1 MAGSA
6 AGQEVQGVG
15 ELSVVAVFG
24 GSFDPPHV
32 AHVLVACWARAAG
45 GVDRVLVIPTF
56 QHAFGKDSVSYDDRR
71 AMAELAFGDL
81 PFVVIDDTE
90 RDLGGESR
98 TFHTLQALSEKYPGD
113 SFRLVIGADIL
124 TETDRWFR
132 WDDVAAMAPPL
143 VVGRGGYP
151 LPPECPLEMPEVSST
166 ELRRDIAAGKSIA
179 GRVPSPVV
187 TYIET
192 HGLYR

>member
-1 MAGSA
+1 M
-6 AGQEVQGVG
+6 
-15 ELSVVAVFG
+15 LAVFG

-45 GVDRVLVIPTF
+45 GADRVLVIPTF
-56 QHAFGKDSVSYDDRR
+56 EHAFGKKSVPYEHRR
-71 AMAELAFGDL
+71 KMAELAFADL
-81 PFVVIDDTE
+81 PFVSIDDTE

-98 TFHTLQALSEKYPGD
+98 TFHTLEALAKKNPGA

-124 TETDRWFR
+124 TETHRWYR
-132 WDDVAAMAPPL
+132 WDDVARLAPPL

-166 ELRRDIAAGKSIA
+166 DLRRDIAAGTPIR
-179 GRVPSPVV
+179 GRVPSPVIA
-187 TYIET
+187 YIET

>member
-1 MAGSA
+1 M
-6 AGQEVQGVG
+6 
-15 ELSVVAVFG
+15 AVFG

-56 QHAFGKDSVSYDDRR
+56 KHAFGKKSAAYNHRF
-71 AMAELAFGDL
+71 AMCELAFADL
-81 PFVVIDDTE
+81 PFVRIDDTE
-90 RDLGGESR
+90 RQLGGESR
-98 TFHTLQALSEKYPGD
+98 TFHTLEALAKRNPGD

-124 TETDRWFR
+124 GDTERWFR
-132 WDDVAAMAPPL
+132 WDDVARIAPPL

-166 ELRRDIAAGKSIA
+166 QLRTDIGEGTSVD
-179 GRVPSPVV
+179 GRIPTPVAN
-187 TYIET
+187 YIRE

>member
-1 MAGSA
+1 M
-6 AGQEVQGVG
+6 
-15 ELSVVAVFG
+15 SVIAVFG

-45 GVDRVLVIPTF
+45 GVDRVLVIPTYA
-56 QHAFGKDSVSYDDRR
+56 HAFGKKSVAYEARR
-71 AMAELAFGDL
+71 TMAKLAFADL
-81 PFVVIDDTE
+81 PFVAIDDTE

-98 TFHTLQALSEKYPGD
+98 TFHTLESLAKRHPGD

-124 TETDRWFR
+124 AETDRWYR
-132 WDDVAAMAPPL
+132 WDDVARLAPPL

-166 ELRRDIAAGKSIA
+166 QLREDIAAGVSIT
-179 GRVPSPVV
+179 GRVPSPVID
-187 TYIET
+187 YIEA
-192 HGLYR
+192 HGLYRAAEDA